1 MKEINWF
8 PGHMAKSRREL
19 LSNLTRAELILEVCD
34 ARVPNSSRHPDLDK
48 MFKRKP
54 VWTILGKADLADP
67 FCTERWLE
75 QAVADNAIWLALNIL
90 SDDDLLE
97 LRQKLLDYNQQYIS
111 IARRKGKI
119 VSPLRIVIVGI
130 PNSGKSTLINR
141 LIGRKSARTSNKP
154 GVTRNL
160 TWIRGGTDF
169 EVLDT
174 PGILPPRLDT
184 IEMKRN
190 LAAVGAIPDEI
201 LPIEEV
207 SFALFRQL
215 AVNYPDLIKARF
227 GINIRIENAC
237 SLCEINAWEL
247 FQQAALKRNCLASGG
262 EPDLPRFNNLFL
274 QEFRSGKIGR
284 VSLECPQAEIKKVL

>member
-1 MKEINWF
+1 LKEINWF

-19 LSNLTRAELILEVCD
+19 LSSLTRADLILEVCD
-34 ARVPNSSRHPDLDK
+34 ARLPSSSRHPDLDK
-48 MFKRKP
+48 MFREKA
-54 VWTILGKADLADP
+54 VWTILSKADLADP
-67 FCTERWLE
+67 LCTERWLS
-75 QAVADNAIWLALNIL
+75 QATTNNLIWLALNIL
-90 SDDDLLE
+90 SDNDLMNLK
-97 LRQKLLDYNQQYIS
+97 RRLLDYNQQYIS
-111 IARRKGKI
+111 IARQKGKK
-119 VSPLRIVIVGI
+119 VSPLRIVVVGI

-154 GVTRNL
+154 GVTRKL
-160 TWIRGGTDF
+160 AWIKGGTDF

-184 IEMKRN
+184 FEMKRN
-190 LAAVGAIPDEI
+190 LAATGAIPDDI

-215 AVNYPDLIKARF
+215 IVDYHDLIEARF
-227 GINIRIENAC
+227 GIGIKSENTLAL
-237 SLCEINAWEL
+237 SEKESWEL

-262 EPDLPRFNNLFL
+262 KPDLPRFFNLFL

-284 VSLECPQAEIKKVL
+284 ISLEWP

>member
-34 ARVPNSSRHPDLDK
+34 ARLPSSSRYPDLDK
-48 MFKRKP
+48 IFKRKT

-67 FCTERWLE
+67 TCTKRWLD
-75 QAVADNAIWLALNIL
+75 QAVADNAVWLALDIL
-90 SDDDLLE
+90 SDGDLLE
-97 LRQKLLDYNQQYIS
+97 LRRRLLDYNQQYIS
-111 IARRKGKI
+111 IERLKGKI
-119 VSPLRIVIVGI
+119 ISPLKIVIVGI

-154 GVTRNL
+154 GITRNL
-160 TWIRGGTDF
+160 TWIRGGTEF

-184 IEMKRN
+184 VEMKRN
-190 LAAVGAIPDEI
+190 LAAVEAIPDGI
-201 LPIEEV
+201 IPIEEV

-215 AVNYPDLIKARF
+215 LVNYPDLIGDRF
-227 GINIRIENAC
+227 GINVGIEETC
-237 SLCEINAWEL
+237 SSCEMKAWEL
-247 FQQAALKRNCLASGG
+247 FQQAAIERNCLASGG
-262 EPDLPRFNNLFL
+262 KPDLPRFYNLFL
-274 QEFRSGKIGR
+274 HEFRSGMIGR
-284 VSLECPQAEIKKVL
+284 ISLECPQHEIRRV

>member
-19 LSNLTRAELILEVCD
+19 LSSLTRADLILEVCD
-34 ARVPNSSRHPDLDK
+34 SRLPSSSRHPDLDK
-48 MFKRKP
+48 LFRKKA

-67 FCTERWLE
+67 SCTEKWLR
-75 QAVADNAIWLALNIL
+75 QAAAKNMVWLALNIL
-90 SDDDLLE
+90 SYNDLMDLK
-97 LRQKLLDYNQQYIS
+97 RKLLDYNQQYIS
-111 IARRKGKI
+111 IARKKGKK
-119 VSPLRIVIVGI
+119 VSPLRIVVVGI

-154 GVTRNL
+154 GVTRKL
-160 TWIRGGTDF
+160 AWIRGGTDF

-184 IEMKRN
+184 FEMKRN
-190 LAAVGAIPDEI
+190 LAATGAIPNDI

-215 AVNYPDLIKARF
+215 LIDYPDLIEARF
-227 GINIRIENAC
+227 GIGIKSKNTFALSMEE
-237 SLCEINAWEL
+237 SWEL

-262 EPDLPRFNNLFL
+262 QPDLPRFFNLFI

-284 VSLECPQAEIKKVL
+284 ISLEWP